1 MGTEACGMTEGD
13 ARSRCWSN
21 AHLVEQPQSRVSGSK
36 WDVCD
41 ENERLRV
48 VDKLL
53 SAAIRALKLS
63 EQRVQLIEIR
73 IGLRFIP
80 DPQREQHQDV
90 QKVVVEQDGE

>member
-1 MGTEACGMTEGD
+1 MPVQLLVQRLT
-13 ARSRCWSN
+13 WSSMS
-21 AHLVEQPQSRVSGSK
+21 QPRVRLEVGRR
-36 WDVCD
+36 D